1 MHRYRLFDGNMAGQA
16 PKLLKLAFF
25 YAEALNILGFKP
37 ALNHISVEKE
47 KPYC

>member
-1 MHRYRLFDGNMAGQA
+1 MHRYRVLDGKMAGQA

-25 YAEALNILGFKP
+25 YADALNKLGFKP
-37 ALNHISVEKE
+37 ALNPISVEKE